1 MTAVATD
8 MREIYR
14 KLGSSGYGK
23 KFVESLLPDWWD
35 DELASSPAG
44 LQQTAIT
51 LSRLLGVS
59 AKTLWTPDAE
69 IELSTPEKKK
79 FKRRDGS
86 RAEDLDIACA
96 ISYAAGKLALGGVS
110 SEFTDSD
117 LMDAGELRRSLLEN
131 QPWLGLNDLLGYCK
145 DKGILVLYLEHFP
158 RGAKKMEGLAFSIVG
173 RPVIVLTRARKWG
186 FLLFDLAHEIGHI
199 TLGHVTDDS
208 MLVDQK
214 IDQDSDDEDEK
225 AANRFALELL
235 TGDPDCRIVPAGRNL
250 TGSELA
256 TAAQRFGKE
265 KRVDPTHVA
274 LNYSYTQKHWSV
286 AISALKELM
295 GDAPPDQE
303 LIRKAFFGSLDLDE
317 ISEDDLLALKRYCGE
332 E

>member
-1 MTAVATD
+1 MTVAATN
-8 MREIYR
+8 MRDIYR
-14 KLGSSGYGK
+14 KLGSSGYRKG
-23 KFVESLLPDWWD
+23 FVESLLPDWWD
-35 DELASSPAG
+35 DDLASSPSG
-44 LQQTAIT
+44 LQQTAII

-69 IELSTPEKKK
+69 IELSTPENKK
-79 FKRRDGS
+79 FKRRNGS
-86 RAEDLDIACA
+86 RKEDLSIACA
-96 ISYAAGKLALGGVS
+96 ISYAVGKLALGGLS
-110 SEFTDSD
+110 SECTDKG
-117 LMDAGELRRSLLEN
+117 LMDAAELRQSVLED
-131 QPWLGLNDLLGYCK
+131 QPWVGLDDLLGYCK
-145 DKGILVLYLEHFP
+145 DKGILVLHLTHFP
-158 RGAKKMEGLAFSIVG
+158 RGVKKMEGLAFSIAG
-173 RPVIVLTRARKWG
+173 GPVIVLTQARKWG

-256 TAAQRFGKE
+256 TAAQRFGRE
-265 KRVDPTHVA
+265 KRVHPAHVA
-274 LNYSYTQKHWSV
+274 LNYSYTQKHCGV
-286 AISALKELM
+286 AANALNELQ
-295 GDAPPDQE
+295 GDAPTDQE
-303 LIRKAFFGSLDLDE
+303 LIRKALFESMDSDK
-317 ISEDDLLALKRYCGE
+317 ISEDDLTALKRYCGE